1 VPFDHTATLPAD
13 PDRVFAV
20 LTDEGFLREAAE
32 ATGSQVQDV
41 RVERSDGRVATT
53 VRLTA
58 PTGGIPSVFARFVGA
73 SVPVVDRR
81 SWTLDG
87 GSPLRCAMDVTAQIM
102 GRTAALTGE
111 RRLTAV
117 DGGTR
122 STVSAEASVDAPL
135 VGRQA
140 EAAVRELAGVVLR
153 KETEVLLRRL
163 S

>member
-13 PDRVFAV
+13 PERVLAV
-20 LTDEGFLREAAE
+20 LTDEDFLREAAE
-32 ATGSQVQDV
+32 ATGSQVQQV
-41 RVERSDGRVATT
+41 RVERSDGRLTTT
-53 VRLTA
+53 VHLTA
-58 PTGGIPSVFARFVGA
+58 PTTGIPTVFARFVAG

-81 SWTLDG
+81 DWTLDG
-87 GSPLRCAMDVTAQIM
+87 GAPLRSALDVSARIM
-102 GRTAALTGE
+102 GRTAALRGE
-111 RRLTAV
+111 RLLTAV

-122 STVSAEASVDAPL
+122 STVTAEASVDAPL

-163 S
+163 G